1 MPRDSITHDG
11 VHEWR
16 AFHVDPNGETSEA
29 ILQAAY
35 DAGLDIGRQEVEAVL
50 GMASTTP
57 EPRRDVRQ
65 TARSIWDDWSPSCD
79 E

>member
-16 AFHVDPNGETSEA
+16 AFHVDVNGETTET

-35 DAGLDIGRQEVEAVL
+35 DAGLEIGRQEMEAAL
-50 GMASTTP
+50 QATANP
-57 EPRRDVRQ
+57 EPKRAVSQ
-65 TARSIWDDWSPSCD
+65 NLRSIWDDWSPSCD

>member
-16 AFHVDPNGETSEA
+16 AFHVDVNGETTEA

-35 DAGLDIGRQEVEAVL
+35 DAGLEIGRQEMEAV
-50 GMASTTP
+50 MTPSTTP
-57 EPRRDVRQ
+57 EPRRATTQ
-65 TARSIWDDWSPSCD
+65 NLRSIWDDWSPSCD

>member
-16 AFHVDPNGETSEA
+16 AFHVDVNGETSEA
-29 ILQAAY
+29 ILHAAY
-35 DAGLDIGRQEVEAVL
+35 DAGIDIGRQEMEAVI
-50 GMASTTP
+50 GDTTTP
-57 EPRRDVRQ
+57 EPKRSQ
-65 TARSIWDDWSPSCD
+65 TARSIWDDWEVSQDAD

>member
-16 AFHVDPNGETSEA
+16 AYHVDPNGETTDG

-35 DAGLDIGRQEVEAVL
+35 DAGHAIGMYEAEAAL
-50 GMASTTP
+50 SALTATTTTP
-57 EPRRDVRQ
+57 RPKGKY
-65 TARSIWDDWSPSCD
+65 RSIDDDWEPTRD
-79 E
+79 A